1 MSRGSFR
8 ARVGAPR
15 PTSAWVLVVVAS
27 ATLWITR
34 QLDAWA
40 VAVQVAAILVSLW
53 RREAPFAWQKSAAVL
68 NLGMVGISSATV
80 AVALRGEPSTI
91 GLAHFAALTQGL
103 QLLDARPRHTEF
115 LLVTLALFQVILASN
130 LTDSV
135 FFPPLLVAFVLAAVW
150 TLLVHTLR
158 TEALEAGDASGIGRE
173 RLPGLAPMTLLAS
186 GLSVV
191 LALAMFVALPRL
203 RSNIVR
209 GPGLGTSLA
218 AAGFSDS
225 IQLGEIGRIRRD
237 PRVVMRIETLEGDPP
252 LPGAGYWRGLA
263 FDHFDGRTWS
273 ITPPNREIFPGSSEL
288 GVAFGRRPDAIDLV
302 QRIVREPV
310 ESGVLFAAGELRR
323 LQGTVRRL
331 ERDSS
336 GGIYA
341 TGQSHERVRYT
352 VSSERR
358 EWGDSALRRDR
369 AEADPRQRR
378 RDLQLPVL
386 SPAVIALAQRIA
398 AGHEHD
404 ADRVRAIERH
414 LIQNGRYTD
423 EPPNPAG
430 APPIEAFLLGQLAG
444 HCEYFA
450 TSMVLL
456 VRSLGIPARIV
467 NGFAGGRD
475 NPIGGFLEVTRS
487 DAHTWVEVRYARAG
501 WVAYDPTPA
510 DLRARPVAAVS
521 LAERARQLASAVEL
535 WWFQRVVGF
544 DRSDQVNGLKQMWL
558 AWQVARGEHTP
569 HAAAPSA
576 GAGLDRIPVP
586 LALAALGAACAA
598 LAVARGRRRR
608 SAPALPAW
616 YARAL
621 RLLARRGHRRA
632 PAVTARAFAR
642 QVREREPAAAA
653 AAFDALTEAYLAQR
667 FGGHAAAG
675 EVHLAALRAGFRRAK
690 TRA

>member
-1 MSRGSFR
+1 
-8 ARVGAPR
+8 
-15 PTSAWVLVVVAS
+15 
-27 ATLWITR
+27 
-34 QLDAWA
+34 
-40 VAVQVAAILVSLW
+40 
-53 RREAPFAWQKSAAVL
+53 
-68 NLGMVGISSATV
+68 
-80 AVALRGEPSTI
+80 
-91 GLAHFAALTQGL
+91 
-103 QLLDARPRHTEF
+103 
-115 LLVTLALFQVILASN
+115 
-130 LTDSV
+130 
-135 FFPPLLVAFVLAAVW
+135 
-150 TLLVHTLR
+150 
-158 TEALEAGDASGIGRE
+158 
-173 RLPGLAPMTLLAS
+173 
-186 GLSVV
+186 
-191 LALAMFVALPRL
+191 
-203 RSNIVR
+203 
-209 GPGLGTSLA
+209 
-218 AAGFSDS
+218 
-225 IQLGEIGRIRRD
+225 
-237 PRVVMRIETLEGDPP
+237 MRIETLEGSPP
-252 LPGAGYWRGLA
+252 PPGAGYWRGLA

-273 ITPPNREIFPGSSEL
+273 ITPPNREIFPGSAEL

-341 TGQSHERVRYT
+341 TGQAVERVRYT

-369 AEADPRQRR
+369 AEPDPRHPR
-378 RDLQLPVL
+378 RDLQLPAL
-386 SPAVIALAQRIA
+386 SPAVVALAQRLA

-414 LIQNGRYTD
+414 LIQHGRYTD
-423 EPPNPAG
+423 EPPNPGG
-430 APPIEAFLLGQLAG
+430 APPVEAFLLGQLAG

-510 DLRARPVAAVS
+510 DLRARPAAAVS
-521 LAERARQLASAVEL
+521 LSERARQLASAVEL

-544 DRSDQVNGLKQMWL
+544 DRADQVNGLKQMWL
-558 AWQVARGEHTP
+558 AWQAARGDRGP
-569 HAAAPSA
+569 RAVAPSA

-586 LALAALGAACAA
+586 VAALGALVAAFAA
-598 LAVARGRRRR
+598 LALARGRRRR
-608 SAPALPAW
+608 TDRALPAW

-621 RLLARRGHRRA
+621 RLLARRGYRRA

-642 QVREREPAAAA
+642 QVREREPAAVAT
-653 AAFDALTEAYLAQR
+653 AFDALTEAYLAQR
-667 FGGHAAAG
+667 FGGREAAG
-675 EVHLAALRAGFRRAK
+675 EAHLAALRAGLSRR
-690 TRA
+690 